1 MMKLKNIW
9 TLAAGFLLLAATSCQ
24 NEDLANSKGTGLLN
38 VNIQQENSL
47 STRAEVTPTQTM
59 SLEILD
65 AQGITVAE
73 YPDAKTFTEPIALSE
88 GTYTLHAYS
97 AGVNAQEVKL
107 GDASAYY
114 DGRTEVMIQKDTRK
128 EAKVVCRL
136 AVAKV
141 SVHYSES
148 VLAAFPQLNCT
159 VTGETGHV
167 VFGRN
172 ETQSAYFPASGNLT
186 ASLALQNK
194 AGQAN
199 KLDRVIEA
207 IKPCTHY
214 HLNYTLNDKGHGQFD
229 VVFDPTTNTYL
240 YDIKLPLESP
250 FDVMLDN
257 PDEYGQVAYLYAT
270 PQKPQTAELKFQY
283 RLKDTKDWIDA
294 VATLQEDGSYKGKTN
309 QLEFA
314 TDYEYRMAVGTE
326 PYSAVGSFTTE
337 SFVEI
342 PNLDFNTWSQ
352 NGKNHFMNADAADS
366 FWATGNTGCTVL
378 GSANT
383 VPVEGGEAHSG
394 KAARMETVKMALV
407 GTAAGNLFIGTYK
420 TNMGNPAASVGFG
433 RPYNGARPLAMKG
446 FYRYNGVAINNGGTI
461 PSDPSFTND
470 EGDIYLKVWD
480 AKDNVIGEGHFYPKG
495 TVNSYQEFNI
505 PIVYT
510 SKAKAAKIT
519 IVCTSSRYGGE
530 FSGKK
535 VVGKAGKGS
544 VLWVDDFSLSYGN

>member
-1 MMKLKNIW
+1 MMKLNNIW
-9 TLAAGFLLLAATSCQ
+9 SLAAGFLLLAATSCQ
-24 NEDLANSKGTGLLN
+24 NDDLADAENTGLLQ

-47 STRAEVTPTQTM
+47 ATRAEVTPTQTM
-59 SLEILD
+59 SLEVLD
-65 AQGITVAE
+65 AQGVAVAT
-73 YPDAKTFTEPIALSE
+73 YADAKTLTEPLTLVS

-97 AGVNAQEVKL
+97 AGVNAQEAKL

-114 DGRTEVMIQKDTRK
+114 DGRTEVVIQKNTRK
-128 EAKVVCRL
+128 EAKVVCKL

-141 SVHYSES
+141 SVHYSDE

-159 VTGETGHV
+159 VTGETGNV
-167 VFGRN
+167 VFGRS
-172 ETQSAYFPASGNLT
+172 ETQSAYFPATGNLT
-186 ASLALQNK
+186 ASLALQNA

-214 HLNYTLNDKGHGQFD
+214 HLNYALSDKGHGQFD

-250 FDVMLDN
+250 YDITLDTPDV
-257 PDEYGQVAYLYAT
+257 YGQVAYLYAT
-270 PQKPQTAELKFQY
+270 PQKPQAAELKFQY
-283 RLKDTKDWIDA
+283 RLKNTQDWIDA
-294 VATLQEDGSYKGKTN
+294 TATLQDDGSYKGKTN
-309 QLEFA
+309 QLDFA
-314 TDYEYRMAVGTE
+314 TEYEYRMAVGAE
-326 PYSAVGSFTTE
+326 PYSAVSSFTTE
-337 SFVEI
+337 TFVEI
-342 PNLDFNTWSQ
+342 PNLNFDTWSVEK
-352 NGKNHFMNADAADS
+352 KNHFMNADKADS
-366 FWATGNTGCTVL
+366 YWATGNTGCTVL
-378 GSANT
+378 GEANT
-383 VPVEGGEAHSG
+383 IPVEGGEARTG
-394 KAARMETVKMALV
+394 KAARMETVQMAMV

-433 RPYNGARPLAMKG
+433 RPYNGARPLSMKG
-446 FYRYNGVAINNGGTI
+446 FYRYNGVAINNGGTV
-461 PSDPSFTND
+461 PSDASFTQD
-470 EGDIYLKVWD
+470 EGDIYVKVWD

-495 TVNSYQEFNI
+495 NVSTYTEFNI

-510 SKAKAAKIT
+510 SKAKAAKFT

-544 VLWVDDFSLSYGN
+544 VLWVDDFSLSYNN